1 MCCIQL
7 LNESFSVKT
16 ANSNVMLTLR
26 EFPWY
31 PYFVAPEYIVSG
43 IQGKQITTV
52 AFSAKITIIIY
63 IRVFRAAVNTY
74 VGV

>member
-1 MCCIQL
+1 MLYL

-16 ANSNVMLTLR
+16 ENSNVMLTLCGFR
-26 EFPWY
+26 WY
-31 PYFVAPEYIVSG
+31 PYFVALEWHSR
-43 IQGKQITTV
+43 QANDAV